1 VPDALATTHAPA
13 TTRRSTVQAG
23 RFLVELIER
32 PGADRSPS
40 QDSSLVVP
48 RPDGG
53 LRAVAL
59 DGVTPMEPER
69 RVIGLDE
76 ATYAAGLTR
85 TALLSERPA
94 TDALRAANNALHRA
108 AIHPSRLQ
116 RQTCATVA
124 DIAPDGRV
132 RIVQAGDCVAFAR
145 TGERIELLVPDDAVD
160 RGMLDAVRAL
170 RARRPSFADVD
181 QRQRYIREEAELLE
195 GRSRWRSTAVGRF
208 ADPIL
213 IEAEVEPGWDELVL
227 ASDGAALTVDRVRD
241 LDAWAERLATEG
253 ADDDLTLIRIRPTTS

>member
-1 VPDALATTHAPA
+1 VPESTTAAPA
-13 TTRRSTVQAG
+13 SALRSQVRAG
-23 RFLVELIER
+23 GFRAEVLER
-32 PGADRSPS
+32 PGAGRSPS
-40 QDSSLVVP
+40 QDASLLLP

-85 TALLSERPA
+85 TALLAERPA
-94 TDALRAANNALHRA
+94 ADGLRAANQALHRA
-108 AIHPSRLQ
+108 AVHPSRLQ

-124 DIAPDGRV
+124 DIAPDGSV
-132 RIVQAGDCVAFAR
+132 LITQAGDCVAFAR
-145 TGERIELLVPDDAVD
+145 TGERVDALVPDDAVD

-170 RARRPSFADVD
+170 RARRPPFDDAEE
-181 QRQRYIREEAELLE
+181 RRRYIREEADLLE
-195 GRSRWRSTAVGRF
+195 GRRRWRSTAIGRF

-213 IEAEVEPGWDELVL
+213 IQAEVAPGWDELVL

-241 LDAWAERLATEG
+241 LDAWAERLATDHAE
-253 ADDDLTLIRIRPTTS
+253 DDLTLLRIHREPG